1 MDTYYNPEDLAQFG
15 NMGEDAPELWEKFM
29 AYYGQV
35 FEDGALSA
43 REKCLICLLYTSPA
57 APMAGGAPGYDMM

>member
-43 REKCLICLLYTSPA
+43 RESTLMLNHVSSKAIA
-57 APMAGGAPGYDMM
+57 KNK